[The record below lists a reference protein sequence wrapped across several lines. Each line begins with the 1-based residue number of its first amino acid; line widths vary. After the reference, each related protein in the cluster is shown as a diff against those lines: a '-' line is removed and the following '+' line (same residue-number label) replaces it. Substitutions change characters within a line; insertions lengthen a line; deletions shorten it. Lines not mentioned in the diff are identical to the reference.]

1 MLDAQCSMHV
11 YSSLNRLGIISDTH
25 GLLRPEL
32 LSALSGTELILH
44 AGDIGD
50 RPLLR
55 RLAEIAPVVAIRGNI
70 DSLLPSLPLSEFIE
84 VNGKLIYLI
93 HSIHDLDLNPVIAGI
108 HVIVTGHSHQPR
120 IERKAGVWYV
130 NPGSPGPRR
139 FKLPVTF
146 VRAQWKGRDF
156 AFELVDLLC

>member
-1 MLDAQCSMHV
+1 MHV
-11 YSSLNRLGIISDTH
+11 YPSVQNLAIISDTH

-32 LSALSGTELILH
+32 LSALVGTELILH

-55 RLAEIAPVVAIRGNI
+55 RLVEIAPVVAIRGNV
-70 DSLLPSLPLSEFIE
+70 DSLLPSLPLTELVE
-84 VNGKLIYLI
+84 VNGKLIYLV
-93 HSIHDLDLNPVIAGI
+93 HSIHDLDLNPVTASI
-108 HVIVTGHSHQPR
+108 HIVVTGHSHQPR
-120 IERKAGVWYV
+120 IERKSGVWYI

-146 VRAQWKGRDF
+146 VRAEWKGQDF
-156 AFELVDLLC
+156 KFELVELLR

>member
-1 MLDAQCSMHV
+1 MPL
-11 YSSLNRLGIISDTH
+11 YSSLNRLAIISDTH

-32 LSALSGTELILH
+32 LSALAGTELILH

-55 RLAEIAPVVAIRGNI
+55 RLGEIAPVVAIRGNV
-70 DSLLPSLPLSEFIE
+70 DSLLPSLPLTELVE
-84 VNGKLIYLI
+84 VNGKLIYLV
-93 HSIHDLDLNPVIAGI
+93 HSIHDLDLNPVTAGF
-108 HVIVTGHSHQPR
+108 HVVVTGHSHQPR

-146 VRAQWKGRDF
+146 VRAAWKGRDF
-156 AFELVDLLC
+156 KFELVELLR